1 MELLQSLHRDATLKF
16 SGTCRSR
23 GTVYPFPDYEWKDTI
38 LAFENIGLL
47 VIDEIHEYRNIGYL
61 WHALCDLR
69 SRAWGVL
76 GMSATPVVTSP
87 MVGP

>member
-1 MELLQSLHRDATLKF
+1 MLQSLHRDATLKF
-16 SGTCRSR
+16 STSTCRSR
-23 GTVYPFPDYEWKDTI
+23 EKVYPAPEDEWKDTI
-38 LAFENIGLL
+38 LAFEKIALL

-61 WHALCDLR
+61 WHALCELR